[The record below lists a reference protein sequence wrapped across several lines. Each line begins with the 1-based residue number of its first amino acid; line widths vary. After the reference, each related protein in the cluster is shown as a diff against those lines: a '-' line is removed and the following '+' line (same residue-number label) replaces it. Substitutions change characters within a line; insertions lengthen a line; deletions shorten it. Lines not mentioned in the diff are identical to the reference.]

1 MNTAATYPASCI
13 KQTRREHFQSLVMR
27 VLLESNGL
35 WRTSPRVKSSKVGG
49 AWCLTF
55 KRFRYKP
62 FSASPPSLFR
72 RFVCN
77 VKVMAMARLR
87 DKANGYDRLAGLS
100 ARERKVLELIGDG
113 LSNRQIGERLSVSEK
128 TVKNH
133 VSVLFVKL
141 GMEQRTQAAAYAAR
155 IFHGRTS
162 GLSQDM
168 RIINWKSR
176 EG

>member
-1 MNTAATYPASCI
+1 MLKGQARFAQGPLKKDEMIRPEMRLAKKGLMNPLFNGCI
-13 KQTRREHFQSLVMR
+13 KQTWREHFQSLVMR

-77 VKVMAMARLR
+77 VQVKPQLFFKVISSSFTRLWMSSSTFFSPPIRFKSSESLIILYNRMA
-87 DKANGYDRLAGLS
+87 NS
-100 ARERKVLELIGDG
+100 
-113 LSNRQIGERLSVSEK
+113 
-128 TVKNH
+128 
-133 VSVLFVKL
+133 
-141 GMEQRTQAAAYAAR
+141 
-155 IFHGRTS
+155 
-162 GLSQDM
+162 
-168 RIINWKSR
+168 SR
-176 EG
+176 ENGFLINSRAPTDNAVPTE